1 MKSKVIS
8 SFLKLKSYCES
19 ENFKGWDPYDGMN
32 SKVFQ
37 ALPFKHW
44 DLGRALWIQCFKH
57 SPINFR
63 TLLLVP
69 KEHNAKGVALFLL
82 GYCKLYKLAESGCG
96 DFGTKEELLKKIKEV
111 IILKQ
116 IKI

>member
-1 MKSKVIS
+1 MEGSKLKSKTES

-19 ENFKGWDPYDGMN
+19 ENFKGWDPYDGLN

-37 ALPFKHW
+37 GLPFKYW
-44 DLGRALWIQCFKH
+44 DLGRAIWIQIFKH

-63 TLLLVP
+63 RLLLVP

-82 GYCKLYKLAESGCG
+82 GYCKLYKLAQSGCEN
-96 DFGTKEELLKKIKEV
+96 FGTKEQLFIK
-111 IILKQ
+111 
-116 IKI
+116 